1 MVHGRP
7 SLMLGAG
14 SRLTPLHHQFEGRPP
29 RRLLHRRSRYPIYGA
44 SPAPAGGGSPA
55 AGGRG
60 GVLGTA
66 ASTSAR
72 QRCHPTR
79 RASRVDLPLQGR
91 WGDIVAPIVINS
103 NLEFRSK
110 NLVVRAGRRLT
121 SKMAKH
127 CGGHVHSVP
136 PKKHLQ

>member
-1 MVHGRP
+1 MAITV
-7 SLMLGAG
+7 
-14 SRLTPLHHQFEGRPP
+14 SRCFRQSAIPLCREQAPGWAKARSAIPTPFIANVARME
-29 RRLLHRRSRYPIYGA
+29 RSEIRGGIVASRQSRITLRSILATFA
-44 SPAPAGGGSPA
+44 SPSPAGEGSTA

-91 WGDIVAPIVINS
+91 
-103 NLEFRSK
+103 
-110 NLVVRAGRRLT
+110 
-121 SKMAKH
+121 
-127 CGGHVHSVP
+127 
-136 PKKHLQ
+136 